1 MGKEAISSIASAE
14 KHSAAFNSVIA
25 ALLLTGFKLVVGLKT
40 GSLGILAET
49 AHSLLDMVAAI
60 ITLMAVRVA
69 DQPADD
75 FHHYGHGKVE
85 NLSALAETL
94 LLLAT
99 CVWIFY
105 ESIQHLFF
113 EPRQVE
119 ASIWAF
125 VVMLTSIII
134 DYSRSRMLMKAA
146 KKYNSQA
153 LEADALHFQTD
164 IWSSLVVLAGLA
176 GVKAADFFPGLSFL
190 EKTDSVAAMIVA
202 LIVVAI
208 SLKLGKR
215 SIDALIDRA
224 PQDLLPLMIKE
235 AVEAIPHIIDCHG
248 IRIRPSGA
256 HLFIDLHV
264 LMDGNQTLSHAHAL
278 TEQIEDTIKEI
289 VPNADIVVHAEPYQY
304 HD

>member
-1 MGKEAISSIASAE
+1 MSNEMQPDIAANE

-25 ALLLTGFKLVVGLKT
+25 ALLLTGFKLIVGLKT

-75 FHHYGHGKVE
+75 YHHYGHGKVE
-85 NLSALAETL
+85 NLSALAETFL
-94 LLLAT
+94 LLVT
-99 CVWIFY
+99 CGWIFY

-113 EPRQVE
+113 EPKKVD

-134 DYSRSRMLMKAA
+134 DFSRSRMLMKAA

-153 LEADALHFQTD
+153 LEADALHFRTD
-164 IWSSLVVLAGLA
+164 IWSSMVVLIGLI
-176 GVKAADFFPGLSFL
+176 GVKAAEFFPNQQFL
-190 EKTDSVAAMIVA
+190 EKTDAVSAMIVA
-202 LIVVAI
+202 VIVVVI
-208 SLKLGKR
+208 SIKLGKR
-215 SIDALIDRA
+215 SIDALIDTA
-224 PQDLLPLMIKE
+224 PQDLPMQIKE
-235 AVEAIPHIIDCHG
+235 TVEALPHIIDCHG

-264 LMDGNQTLSHAHAL
+264 LMDGDQTLNHAHAL
-278 TEQIEDTIKEI
+278 TEQIEETIKKI
-289 VPNADIVVHAEPYQY
+289 IPNADVIVHAEPHQY
-304 HD
+304 HN